1 MRLYGSAHT
10 NHITTIAARRPSCP
24 RLRVMIEQRR
34 YDAVVLGLGAMGS
47 ATLCHLALR
56 GWRVLGLEQ
65 FLPGHSLGSSHGD
78 SRIIRA
84 TYFEHPLYVP
94 LVRRAHNLW
103 RELEERAGASLMT
116 IKGGLMIGPPDG
128 MVVSGTLRS
137 AAEHH
142 LPYELLAPEA
152 TRERFPAFR
161 LADDL
166 VAVLDPGA
174 GYLYP
179 EACNKAHISVA
190 REAGAEARFN
200 EPVMAWAPD
209 GAGVCV
215 TTASRDY
222 FADRLVIAGG
232 AWSGELLRELGLP
245 LTVERQSVF
254 WLEPDGEL
262 ELYDSARFP
271 VYAYE
276 YEPGS
281 ICYGFP
287 RLPRGVKASVM
298 HDGETSQHP
307 DRVRRTIEEAEAEP
321 LRAALRPVLP
331 GLAKAAIRESGVCIF
346 TNTPDHDFIID
357 FHPRYRQVLVS
368 SACSGHGF
376 KFASALGEVHADLL
390 TTGSA
395 RFDLSAFRIDR
406 W

>member
-1 MRLYGSAHT
+1 
-10 NHITTIAARRPSCP
+10 
-24 RLRVMIEQRR
+24 MIEQRR

-254 WLEPDGEL
+254 WLEPDGEP
-262 ELYDSARFP
+262 ESYDSARFP
-271 VYAYE
+271 IYAYE
-276 YEPGS
+276 YKPGS

-287 RLPRGVKASVM
+287 RLPRGLKASVM

>member
-1 MRLYGSAHT
+1 
-10 NHITTIAARRPSCP
+10 
-24 RLRVMIEQRR
+24 MIDQRR
-34 YDAVVLGLGAMGS
+34 YNAIVLGLGAMGS
-47 ATLCHLALR
+47 ATLCQLALR

-65 FLPGHSLGSSHGD
+65 FSPGHSLGSSHGD
-78 SRIIRA
+78 SRIIREI
-84 TYFEHPLYVP
+84 YFEHPLYVP
-94 LVRRAHNLW
+94 LVRRAHDLW
-103 RELEERAGASLMT
+103 LELEERSGASLMT
-116 IKGGLMIGPPDG
+116 INGGLMIGPPDG
-128 MVVSGTLRS
+128 LVVSGSLRS
-137 AAEHH
+137 AAEHN

-166 VAVLDPGA
+166 VAVLDPRA
-174 GYLYP
+174 GYLDP

-190 REAGAEARFN
+190 REAGAEACFN
-200 EPVMAWAPD
+200 EPVLAWTPD
-209 GAGVCV
+209 GAGVRV
-215 TTASRDY
+215 TTASGGY

-262 ELYDSARFP
+262 ESYDSARFP
-271 VYAYE
+271 IYAHE
-276 YEPGS
+276 YKPGS

-287 RLPRGVKASVM
+287 RLHRGVKASVM
-298 HDGETSQHP
+298 HGGETSQHP
-307 DRVRRTIEEAEAEP
+307 DRVRRTIEASEAEP
-321 LRAALRPVLP
+321 LRAALQPVLP

-357 FHPRYRQVLVS
+357 CHPDYPQVLVS

-390 TTGSA
+390 TTGNS